1 MYRRFRQE
9 QANLYSAEQVRRVIN
24 GSGIE
29 IQSEVDSDYLIFCP
43 YHNNYRT
50 PAGEISKDRG
60 TFFCFACHESRSLLE
75 FVMHTTGKSY
85 FEAGRFIDS
94 AKTNVDIVSSIDK
107 VFDQEPEYK
116 PFDELMIRRL
126 NNQAL
131 ESPRATSYFEGRRI
145 TKASMEK
152 FSLGYSEK
160 QDMITIP
167 MTTPDGEMFLGFV
180 GRSVEGKEFKNT
192 PGLPKSKILFN
203 LHRARLYDTVYVVES
218 SFDAI
223 RLDQCGIPAVATLGA
238 NVSKK
243 QVEMLTKH
251 FNNII
256 IIPDNDDAG
265 KSMSQRVIEKAGSR
279 AVAFGLPQ
287 RFKDIGD
294 MTDADIHE
302 LTKRTQDPLL
312 AMY

>member
-1 MYRRFRQE
+1 
-9 QANLYSAEQVRRVIN
+9 
-24 GSGIE
+24 
-29 IQSEVDSDYLIFCP
+29 
-43 YHNNYRT
+43 
-50 PAGEISKDRG
+50 
-60 TFFCFACHESRSLLE
+60 
-75 FVMHTTGKSY
+75 MHTTGKSY
-85 FEAGRFIDS
+85 FETGRLIDS
-94 AKTNVDIVSSIDK
+94 AKTEIDIVGNIDK
-107 VFDQEPEYK
+107 MLEEEPEYT
-116 PFDELMIRRL
+116 PFDQLMIRRL

-160 QDMITIP
+160 QDMVTIP
-167 MTTPDGEMFLGFV
+167 MTTPDGEMFVGFV
-180 GRSVEGKEFKNT
+180 GRSVEGKDFKNT
-192 PGLPKSKILFN
+192 PGLPKAKILFN
-203 LHRARLYDTVYVVES
+203 LHRARLHSTVYVVES

-223 RLDQCGIPAVATLGA
+223 RLDQCGVPAVATLGA

-243 QVEMLTKH
+243 QVELLTKH
-251 FNNII
+251 FNSVI

-265 KSMSQRVIEKAGSR
+265 KSMSKRITDKMGPR
-279 AVAFGLPQ
+279 AAAIGLPS

-294 MTDADIHE
+294 MTDADIAE